1 MSEATFTFR
10 VDEGLKDQ
18 FSTAAKSRDRT
29 GAQLLRDFM
38 RDFVKQQ
45 QEATEHDAWFRREV
59 QIGLDAAN
67 AGDVVSA
74 EKVEAQAVAWRADTR
89 RKMAGA
95 RRPGASATCTARC
108 QAVPPNKILNAEQ
121 DMGRKEAE
129 AAIQESSK

>member
-10 VDEGLKDQ
+10 VEEELKNE

-45 QEATEHDAWFRREV
+45 NEASEHDAWFRREV

-67 AGDVVSA
+67 AGDVVAA
-74 EKVEAQAVAWRADTR
+74 EDVEAEAVAWREETR
-89 RKMAGA
+89 RRMVGA
-95 RRPGASATCTARC
+95 NS
-108 QAVPPNKILNAEQ
+108 
-121 DMGRKEAE
+121 
-129 AAIQESSK
+129 

>member
-10 VDEGLKDQ
+10 VDEGLKDE

-38 RDFVKQQ
+38 RDFVRQQ
-45 QEATEHDAWFRREV
+45 QESAAHDAWFRREV

-74 EKVEAQAVAWRADTR
+74 EEV
-89 RKMAGA
+89 
-95 RRPGASATCTARC
+95 
-108 QAVPPNKILNAEQ
+108 
-121 DMGRKEAE
+121 EAE
-129 AAIQESSK
+129 AAVWRAETRRRLADASS

>member
-10 VDEGLKDQ
+10 VEERLKNE

-45 QEATEHDAWFRREV
+45 QEASEHDTWFRREV

-74 EKVEAQAVAWRADTR
+74 DEVEAEAVAWREETR
-89 RKMAGA
+89 RRMAG
-95 RRPGASATCTARC
+95 GANS
-108 QAVPPNKILNAEQ
+108 
-121 DMGRKEAE
+121 
-129 AAIQESSK
+129 